1 MQIQTANQLS
11 GRAIGAIFFSVFG
24 AAWLALSLYALQLLR
39 VLTVGGVLAGLAVL
53 LAAAGYLFRE
63 AKRWPSVPD
72 DPAVG
77 RAFNRVNAVQW
88 IAVAIVVF
96 TFAKLHIDAY
106 VLCAITAIVGV
117 HMFPLAR
124 IFRYAP
130 HCVTGSVLVA
140 WAVASAVFVPVDHM
154 QGICAL
160 GTGVILWLGAA
171 STLALAFR
179 AAGDSREGE
188 SQPR

>member
-1 MQIQTANQLS
+1 MQRQTANQLS

-24 AAWLALSLYALQLLR
+24 AAWLALSLYALQQLR
-39 VLTVGGVLAGLAVL
+39 VVPVGGVLVGLAVL

-63 AKRWPSVPD
+63 AKRWPSMPD

-88 IAVAIVVF
+88 IAVAIVAF
-96 TFAKLHIDAY
+96 AFAKLHLDAY

-130 HCVTGSVLVA
+130 HYVTGSVLVA
-140 WAVASAVFVPVDHM
+140 WAAASAVFVPIDHL
-154 QGICAL
+154 QAICAL
-160 GTGVILWLGAA
+160 GTGAILWLGAA
-171 STLALAFR
+171 LTLVLAFR
-179 AAGDSREGE
+179 AAADPKEGE
-188 SQPR
+188 FQPR